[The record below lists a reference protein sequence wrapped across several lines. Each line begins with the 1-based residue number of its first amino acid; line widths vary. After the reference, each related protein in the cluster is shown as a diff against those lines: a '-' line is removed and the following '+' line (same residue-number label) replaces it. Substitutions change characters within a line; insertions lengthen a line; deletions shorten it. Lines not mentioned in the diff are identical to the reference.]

1 MGRSDFFERET
12 FVGADAHI
20 GPVASAPN
28 PSVGVDDT
36 VRPLRRRKGTPP
48 YGSLS
53 WGAWGRGPCDRPQ
66 VPSRKKQEAA

>member
-28 PSVGVDDT
+28 PSVGANDT
-36 VRPLRRRKGTPP
+36 VRPLRRCEGTLP
-48 YGSLS
+48 YGSPS
-53 WGAWGRGPCDRPQ
+53 WGA
-66 VPSRKKQEAA
+66 